1 MENNCLVSVKS
12 NCNFRLDYATG
23 RLQPE
28 TEIIIITSNAKY
40 VIDKKQTSINKEQEV
55 KEYRFKSGLAGIN
68 QLIGELQLVVQ
79 NMNVYDQM
87 SGSLNTIIQSLKNK
101 TNETTNSTNT
111 AKP

>member
-1 MENNCLVSVKS
+1 MGNNHLISVRS
-12 NCNFRLDYATG
+12 NCNFSLDYETG
-23 RLQPE
+23 KLHPE
-28 TEIIIITSNAKY
+28 TEIIILTSTPKY
-40 VIDKKQTSINKEQEV
+40 VIDKKQTSINKEQGV
-55 KEYRFKSGLAGIN
+55 KEYRFKSGLAEIN
-68 QLIGELQLVVQ
+68 KLIGELQLVVQ